1 MKFLLAG
8 VLLIIQSFT
17 VFSMQKKEIYLAGGC
32 YWGLEYLLQDL
43 PGVMDTEVG
52 FAGGSLENATYD
64 DVKTGLTGH
73 AETIYI
79 TYDEEVLSL
88 EQLLFE
94 FFRMHNPT
102 TQNQQGNDI
111 GTQYR
116 SAIFY
121 VDQAQKTTAES
132 VIAALQAS
140 TFEAPIVTELLP
152 EQPFYIAEEEHQNY
166 YNQHTEQMYCS
177 YVINPKVAK
186 LKEKFNHLL
195 H

>member
-1 MKFLLAG
+1 MCVINFYEIFIGRHPANYSIFYGFFNAKKRNL
-8 VLLIIQSFT
+8 
-17 VFSMQKKEIYLAGGC
+17 FSRRLF
-32 YWGLEYLLQDL
+32 WGLEYLLQDL

-121 VDQAQKTTAES
+121 LNDEDKKIINEVISKVNQSGHWPDPVVTDVLPFKAFYAAQ
-132 VIAALQAS
+132 LDHQD
-140 TFEAPIVTELLP
+140 
-152 EQPFYIAEEEHQNY
+152 YIKK
-166 YNQHTEQMYCS
+166 
-177 YVINPKVAK
+177 NPNGYSCHFVRD
-186 LKEKFNHLL
+186 FSFTN
-195 H
+195 

>member
-8 VLLIIQSFT
+8 LLLITQSFT
-17 VFSMQKKEIYLAGGC
+17 VYSMQKKEIYLAGGC

-43 PGVMDTEVG
+43 PGVLNTEVG
-52 FAGGSLENATYD
+52 FSGGSLENATYD

-79 TYDEEVLSL
+79 SYDEKIISL
-88 EQLLFE
+88 DQLLFE

-102 TQNQQGNDI
+102 TKNQQGNDI

-121 VDQAQKTTAES
+121 LNDEQKQIANE
-132 VIAALQAS
+132 VIIKVNKS
-140 TFEAPIVTELLP
+140 GHWPDPVVTEVLP
-152 EQPFYIAEEEHQNY
+152 FQSFYAAQLDHQDY
-166 YNQHTEQMYCS
+166 
-177 YVINPKVAK
+177 IKKNPSGYSCHFVRD
-186 LKEKFNHLL
+186 FSFTN
-195 H
+195 

>member
-1 MKFLLAG
+1 MKFLLA
-8 VLLIIQSFT
+8 VLLLITQSFT

-43 PGVMDTEVG
+43 PGVLNTEVG
-52 FAGGSLENATYD
+52 FSGGSLENATYD

-79 TYDEEVLSL
+79 SYDEEVISL

-102 TQNQQGNDI
+102 TKNQQGNDI

-121 VDQAQKTTAES
+121 LNDEQKQIANE
-132 VIAALQAS
+132 VIIKVNKSGHWLD
-140 TFEAPIVTELLP
+140 PVVTEIT
-152 EQPFYIAEEEHQNY
+152 PFHTFYAAQLDHQDYIKK
-166 YNQHTEQMYCS
+166 
-177 YVINPKVAK
+177 NPSGYSCHFVRD
-186 LKEKFNHLL
+186 FSFTN
-195 H
+195 